1 MSWLGYRWVAYGGA
15 AGATAAATLVGL
27 AMRPHFELVNI
38 AMLYLLAVVAVALR
52 FTRGP
57 TIGAS
62 ALSVVAFD
70 YFFVPPSGT
79 FSVDDPQYL
88 LTFAMMLG
96 LGLVISQLASSVRA
110 QAEARARLALEAETE
125 RIRNALLS
133 SISHDLRTPLAVI
146 CGASSSLAERGES
159 LGADER
165 RALAQ
170 GIFAQARDMSELVAK
185 VLEMTRLESGAIALQ
200 RDWAALNEIAGS
212 VLRRLEERLATH
224 MVMIDLPAE
233 LPLVRVD
240 SVLMEQVLANLLE
253 NAAKHTPPRTLIRL
267 RAQASDQVMTVS
279 VEDFGPGLP
288 EDELEHVFGKF
299 ERGVGWVSGRGGMGL
314 GLAICR
320 AIVRLHGGAIW
331 AEGLPGG
338 GTAFRFTLPLEPLPE
353 MPAGD
358 CALANG

>member
-1 MSWLGYRWVAYGGA
+1 
-15 AGATAAATLVGL
+15 
-27 AMRPHFELVNI
+27 MRPHLELVNI
-38 AMLYLLAVVAVALR
+38 AMVYLLAVVVVALR

-57 TIGAS
+57 TLGAS
-62 ALSVVAFD
+62 ALSVVAYD

-96 LGLVISQLASSVRA
+96 VGLVISQLASSVRA
-110 QAEARARLALEAETE
+110 QAEARARLALEAESE

-170 GIFAQARDMSELVAK
+170 GIYAQARDMSELVAK

-224 MVMIDLPAE
+224 MVMIDLPGE

-267 RAQASDQVMTVS
+267 RAQTNGQVMTVS
-279 VEDFGPGLP
+279 VEDFGPGLS
-288 EDELEHVFGKF
+288 EDDLEHVFGKF
-299 ERGVGWVSGRGGMGL
+299 ERGIGWVSGRGGMGL

-320 AIVRLHGGAIW
+320 AIVGLHGGAIW
-331 AEGLPGG
+331 AERLPGG
-338 GTAFRFTLPLEPLPE
+338 GTAFRFTLPLEPPPE
-353 MPAGD
+353 LPAGD